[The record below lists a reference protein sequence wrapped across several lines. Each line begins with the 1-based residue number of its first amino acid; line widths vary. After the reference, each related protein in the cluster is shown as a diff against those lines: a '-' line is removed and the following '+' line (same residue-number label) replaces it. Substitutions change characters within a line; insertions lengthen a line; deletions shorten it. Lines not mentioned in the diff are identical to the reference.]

1 MMMSMRCTIYTLR
14 KVKIMN
20 KFRLSKISLN
30 NYKLFEKREID
41 FDKAKMVPMDMVKQ
55 AYLRQ

>member
-1 MMMSMRCTIYTLR
+1 
-14 KVKIMN
+14 MN

-41 FDKAKMVPMDMVKQ
+41 FANANLVVLDGPNGYGKTSIFEAIE
-55 AYLRQ
+55 